1 MATAAIDDLILKIES
16 LLKLTADRS
25 VFTAEEIQDTML
37 DLYTQVTTL
46 DSEQEIQQTNYMRS
60 ILEEAKEPF
69 LNGGVNDLAVFL
81 GDLTA
86 MVTIAYYIKMDYLGF
101 GFWFGWAFNWIL

>member
-1 MATAAIDDLILKIES
+1 MATAAIDDLIEKIES

-46 DSEQEIQQTNYMRS
+46 DFD
-60 ILEEAKEPF
+60 EE
-69 LNGGVNDLAVFL
+69 ND
-81 GDLTA
+81 
-86 MVTIAYYIKMDYLGF
+86 
-101 GFWFGWAFNWIL
+101 

>member
-37 DLYTQVTTL
+37 DLYTQVTNL
-46 DSEQEIQQTNYMRS
+46 DSEQEI
-60 ILEEAKEPF
+60 
-69 LNGGVNDLAVFL
+69 
-81 GDLTA
+81 
-86 MVTIAYYIKMDYLGF
+86 
-101 GFWFGWAFNWIL
+101 